1 MGNFCCSATNLSEEE
16 EPCQNLVIKEKR
28 QSHWGYPYNE
38 KAWKDHC
45 RIPPGKEQSPINL
58 PESMDKLVLAFKF
71 KLQYGI
77 DCINFSEERLP
88 MNLVNNGHTIKMDM
102 GKTHTLTVID
112 TGDVYELLQ
121 FHFHTTSEHTIN
133 NNSYAL
139 ELHLVHML
147 QGGDNLL
154 VLGMFFDT
162 HGIVS
167 SNDFLA
173 SFWDHLPGPGCGTC
187 EYNVDV
193 DLSAIADAI
202 SGASFYNY
210 NGSLTTPPL
219 TEGVKWI
226 VMKEV
231 MYCSKEQIVCF
242 QERSG
247 HKGNFRPPQP
257 LGDRVIC
264 RAEMVKP
271 EILTVY

>member
-58 PESMDKLVLAFKF
+58 PKSMEKLVSAFKF
-71 KLQYGI
+71 KLRYGI
-77 DCINFSEERLP
+77 DCINFSEEGLP
-88 MNLVNNGHTIKMDM
+88 VNLVNNGKTIQMDM
-102 GKTHTLTVID
+102 TKRHTLTLIE

-121 FHFHTTSEHTIN
+121 FHFHTLSEHTIN
-133 NNSYAL
+133 DSAFAL
-139 ELHLVHML
+139 ELHLVHKL
-147 QGGDNLL
+147 EGADKFL
-154 VLGMFFDT
+154 VLGMFFDSG
-162 HGIVS
+162 GIGS
-167 SNDFLA
+167 TNEFLA
-173 SFWDHLPGPGCGTC
+173 SFWDLLPGPGSGTS
-187 EYNVDV
+187 EHNVDV
-193 DLSAIADAI
+193 NLSALVDAI
-202 SGASFYNY
+202 SDASFYGY

-226 VMKEV
+226 VMKDV
-231 MYCSKEQIVCF
+231 LHCSKEQIVRF

-257 LGDRVIC
+257 LNDRVIS
-264 RAEMVKP
+264 RAV
-271 EILTVY
+271 IVNQ